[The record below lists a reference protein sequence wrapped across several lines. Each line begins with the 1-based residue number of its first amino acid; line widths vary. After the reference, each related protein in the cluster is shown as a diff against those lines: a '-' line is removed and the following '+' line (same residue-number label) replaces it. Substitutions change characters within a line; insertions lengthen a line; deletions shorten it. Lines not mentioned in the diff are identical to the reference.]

1 MSVDRA
7 ESIDSADSAD
17 ASRTGGAAPATEDTG
32 PGAPPPSGTTPAR
45 RRTGGGVARRVFTA
59 VWPKALAVLVVL
71 ALWQAIYM
79 SGWKPD
85 YRFAS
90 PAETFDRLWYVV
102 TGNGPFDFWMGVQNT
117 VMRGVQGF
125 LLSLV
130 IGTALGVAVSQ
141 WRVLR
146 LAIGAMITGLQTMPS
161 IVWFPFAILLFGLDS
176 AAIYFVILMG
186 AIPSIANGII
196 NGIDDVPPS
205 YLRAGHMLGARGWKR
220 YRYIVLPAALP
231 SYVGGLSQGWAFA
244 WRGLLAGEIIVSIPE
259 VPALGT
265 QLNQAARNGQSA
277 NLLALMIVVLL
288 LGMLASFVFS
298 AIGERVRARRGLT
311 GFRAA
316 AE

>member
-1 MSVDRA
+1 M
-7 ESIDSADSAD
+7 SADVTEAPT
-17 ASRTGGAAPATEDTG
+17 ASRPPTG
-32 PGAPPPSGTTPAR
+32 PRTPSDPGLRATKPGLSASK
-45 RRTGGGVARRVFTA
+45 VAAA
-59 VWPKALAVLVVL
+59 VWPKLLAVVIVI
-71 ALWQAIYM
+71 AVWQAIYV

-90 PAETFDRLWYVV
+90 PADTLDRLWFVV
-102 TGNGPFDFWMGVQNT
+102 TGNGPFNFWLGVQNT

-130 IGTALGVAVSQ
+130 IGTALGIAVSQ

-146 LAIGAMITGLQTMPS
+146 NAIGAMITGLQTMPS

-196 NGIDDVPPS
+196 NGIDDVPPA
-205 YLRAGHMLGARGWKR
+205 YLRAGHMLGARGWRR
-220 YRYIVLPAALP
+220 YRYVVIPAALP
-231 SYVGGLSQGWAFA
+231 AYVSGLSQGWAFA

-265 QLNQAARNGQSA
+265 QLNQAAVNGQSA

-288 LGMLASFVFS
+288 LGMVASFVFS
-298 AIGERVRARRGLT
+298 SIGQRVRAKRGLT
-311 GFRAA
+311 GFTAA
-316 AE
+316 SG

>member
-1 MSVDRA
+1 MSVDA
-7 ESIDSADSAD
+7 P
-17 ASRTGGAAPATEDTG
+17 SRPATSPAPAG
-32 PGAPPPSGTTPAR
+32 GPAR
-45 RRTGGGVARRVFTA
+45 RASKPRITPRAVFDA
-59 VWPKALAVLVVL
+59 VWPKVLAVAIVL
-71 ALWQAIYM
+71 AIWQAIYL

-90 PAETFDRLWYVV
+90 PADTFDRLWFVMS
-102 TGNGPFDFWMGVQNT
+102 GNGPFNFWMGVQNT

-130 IGTALGVAVSQ
+130 IGTILGIAVSQ
-141 WRVLR
+141 WKVLR
-146 LAIGAMITGLQTMPS
+146 NAIGAMITGLQTMPS

-176 AAIYFVILMG
+176 SAIYFVILMG

-220 YRYIVLPAALP
+220 YRYVVIPAALP
-231 SYVGGLSQGWAFA
+231 AYVAGLSQGWAFA

-265 QLNQAARNGQSA
+265 QLNQAATNGQSA
-277 NLLALMIVVLL
+277 NLLALMIVVLVI
-288 LGMLASFVFS
+288 GMIASFVFS
-298 AIGERVRARRGLT
+298 SIGQFVRTRRGLT
-311 GFRAA
+311 GFTAA
-316 AE
+316 AG

>member
-1 MSVDRA
+1 MSVDV
-7 ESIDSADSAD
+7 S
-17 ASRTGGAAPATEDTG
+17 ASRTSAA
-32 PGAPPPSGTTPAR
+32 PGAPTPDPTGDTGGDR
-45 RRTGGGVARRVFTA
+45 RRSRPRPSARQVVAS
-59 VWPKALAVLVVL
+59 VWPKVLAVLIVL
-71 ALWQAIYM
+71 ALWQAIYV

-90 PAETFDRLWYVV
+90 PADTLERLWFVMS
-102 TGNGPFDFWMGVQNT
+102 GGGPFDFWMGVQNT
-117 VMRGVQGF
+117 VMRGIQGF

-130 IGTALGVAVSQ
+130 IGTVLGIAVSQ

-146 LAIGAMITGLQTMPS
+146 NAIGAMITGLQTMPS

-176 AAIYFVILMG
+176 AAIYFVILTG

-205 YLRAGHMLGARGWKR
+205 YLRAGHMLGARGWRR
-220 YRYIVLPAALP
+220 YRYVVIPAALP
-231 SYVGGLSQGWAFA
+231 AYVAGLSQGWAFA

-265 QLNQAARNGQSA
+265 QLNQAAVNGQSA
-277 NLLALMIVVLL
+277 NLLALMIVVLV

-298 AIGERVRARRGLT
+298 SIGQRVRAKRGLT
-311 GFRAA
+311 GFTAA
-316 AE
+316 AG